1 LEAPKFVPLYTVEDY
16 RNWRGDWELIEGV
29 AVSMAPSPSWKH
41 QRLAFLLAKEIE
53 EELSKCPCSVCLEV
67 DWIVDER
74 TVVRP
79 DLVVVCGEVGD
90 YLKRAPLV
98 VFEVVSKSTA
108 FKDETVKFELYQ
120 REKVNYY
127 GLVYPELQK
136 VRLFKLKNGRFEKVF
151 EGEEGEFTLEA
162 GDCPFTLNFGEL
174 WKRV

>member
-16 RNWRGDWELIEGV
+16 RNWSGDWELIEGV
-29 AVSMAPSPSWKH
+29 AVSMALSPSWKH
-41 QRLAFLLAKEIE
+41 QRLALLLAKEIE
-53 EELSKCPCSVCLEV
+53 EALSECPCSVCFEV

-136 VRLFKLKNGRFEKVF
+136 VRLFKLKDGKFEKVF

-162 GDCPFTLNFGEL
+162 EDCHFTLNFGEL